1 MRGNGKGR
9 TAIVWSQSSAN
20 NKASAT
26 FTVEAPNFIAFG
38 ISFKVILFFFI
49 KIINIMILLF
59 QINAELQSCEVF
71 VIADMRVDILGS
83 ITAHN
88 RETEDDSGFVFIKG
102 KFYGIGISTRQNTSA
117 TDREPILRTAP
128 LGRNNLLRKKLK
140 ASCPLIS

>member
-1 MRGNGKGR
+1 M
-9 TAIVWSQSSAN
+9 IIH
-20 NKASAT
+20 
-26 FTVEAPNFIAFG
+26 F
-38 ISFKVILFFFI
+38 FFFI

-102 KFYGIGISTRQNTSA
+102 KFYGIGNVY
-117 TDREPILRTAP
+117 
-128 LGRNNLLRKKLK
+128 LGRAKGAYSRVVFAK
-140 ASCPLIS
+140 AYLSKTIAPKGWTNWSYAGKTE